1 MAARGPPDGGGDDI
15 NLLEIPRNEMLSEDE
30 LEKER
35 EREVRVLQERINK
48 GGRPLNVALIGPSGS
63 GKSSFC
69 NSIMAAFSVEGWR
82 ERATTGHYGGHGEQV
97 THHLLSFPKIEYLD
111 FDALYD
117 YNYPTLI
124 DMNGFEDS
132 CDTLAQ
138 ELLRIVF
145 FGRLPNEERLMD
157 AVKLY
162 NSRGLDGLKEKY
174 SQNNEDLKVDR
185 IIFIA
190 SANNS
195 PLPTRLMEAVRNT
208 ARKENRVIPIFGVL
222 THKDEISRDDSD
234 YMRLEQEFREGLGI
248 PENRFLLCTTYCD
261 AYDKHHGKSRLDHRH
276 PALDIPI
283 LKFMR
288 QVCDPAFRVIQDRQT
303 YTGEEPPQEPDTTT
317 PKKLTPEPKPQPTPL
332 QLDNQRL
339 GRMWVKGAIIAVIFF
354 LLLPLM
360 SYEREIQRICARHG
374 TGVSSY
380 CGDQSMVWR
389 LFASFAFAAI
399 LVSLDVAFDRY
410 NQLFF

>member
-1 MAARGPPDGGGDDI
+1 M
-15 NLLEIPRNEMLSEDE
+15 EIPRQEMSEDE

-35 EREVRVLQERINK
+35 QREVRVLQERINK
-48 GGRPLNVALIGPSGS
+48 GGRPLNVALIGPAGS

-97 THHLLSFPKIEYLD
+97 THHLLSFPKVDYLD

-124 DMNGFEDS
+124 DMNGFENS
-132 CDTLAQ
+132 CDKLAQ

-145 FGRLPNEERLMD
+145 FGRLPNEEKLMD

-162 NSRGLDGLKEKY
+162 NSKGLDGLKEKY

-195 PLPTRLMEAVRNT
+195 FLPTQLMEAVRNT

-222 THKDEISRDDSD
+222 THMDEISREDPD
-234 YMRLEQEFREGLGI
+234 YRRLEQEFREGLGI

-261 AYDKHHGKSRLDHRH
+261 AYDKHHGKSRLDQRH
-276 PALDIPI
+276 PGLDIPI

-288 QVCDPAFRVIQDRQT
+288 QVCDPAIRVIKDRQT
-303 YTGEEPPQEPDTTT
+303 YTGKELTPEPDTTT
-317 PKKLTPEPKPQPTPL
+317 PNKPTPQARPRPINL
-332 QLDNQRL
+332 PQLDNQR
-339 GRMWVKGAIIAVIFF
+339 MWIKGVVIAAVLF
-354 LLLPLM
+354 LTLPLI
-360 SYEREIQRICARHG
+360 SYEKEIERICARHG

-380 CGDQSMVWR
+380 CGDQSWVGKMV
-389 LFASFAFAAI
+389 ASFVFAAF
-399 LVSLDVAFDRY
+399 LAMLDIALDKFT
-410 NQLFF
+410 QIF